1 MRGSRMPHPTPADR
15 AGCARDSIDTR
26 ALCGDGSQHPHPHSM
41 LLPLRPLALFCL
53 LLAATDPSAAQRP
66 APGVPNLI
74 LVGGKIFTA
83 DSERPWA
90 EAIAVRGG
98 RIVAVGRSAEI
109 ARLAGAS
116 TRRIALA
123 GRVVIPGINDA
134 HMHLGG
140 IPLGTVVRTSAGA
153 PADPAVELVLD
164 SLRAA
169 VRRVPR
175 GTWLTIEIGMRVLD
189 DPRARTQEL
198 RAALDAVAPEH
209 PVLLTADWGHGTIV
223 NGLGLRRLRIDEGSE
238 PPLGGWYE
246 WSRSDI
252 RLTGQLREYAA
263 WRALRNT
270 RSLLPAA
277 ALGRAVR
284 AELAALPRLGITSVQ
299 DMTTALTPF
308 ATMAALRGA
317 PPTVRIRLVPVPM
330 PTGTGEGVDEWD
342 AVARQPSPLVR
353 VSGVKWILD
362 GTPLERLALMRA
374 PYSDAPYTRGRLNHP
389 AEVIQ
394 ALLARAAR
402 APASADRQLLLHAS
416 GDSTARLI
424 FGYMRA
430 IAPDSVW
437 RARRIRIE
445 HGDWLGGDLVPDARR
460 LGVVL
465 VQNPLHLALPPG
477 MVEARF
483 GRRRSGF
490 QPLRAAAAAGIPIAF
505 GSDGPVNPFLGIM
518 LATTHPNNPSQRLTR
533 EQAVTA
539 YTRGAAYAEFAED
552 EKGTLAPGMLA
563 DLVVLSQD
571 IFTVPAAALPATTSV
586 LTLVGGRV
594 VHEAKGD
601 RVPRGAGRAA
611 SPPAT

>member
-1 MRGSRMPHPTPADR
+1 
-15 AGCARDSIDTR
+15 
-26 ALCGDGSQHPHPHSM
+26 
-41 LLPLRPLALFCL
+41 
-53 LLAATDPSAAQRP
+53 
-66 APGVPNLI
+66 
-74 LVGGKIFTA
+74 
-83 DSERPWA
+83 
-90 EAIAVRGG
+90 
-98 RIVAVGRSAEI
+98 
-109 ARLAGAS
+109 
-116 TRRIALA
+116 
-123 GRVVIPGINDA
+123 
-134 HMHLGG
+134 
-140 IPLGTVVRTSAGA
+140 
-153 PADPAVELVLD
+153 
-164 SLRAA
+164 
-169 VRRVPR
+169 
-175 GTWLTIEIGMRVLD
+175 
-189 DPRARTQEL
+189 
-198 RAALDAVAPEH
+198 
-209 PVLLTADWGHGTIV
+209 
-223 NGLGLRRLRIDEGSE
+223 
-238 PPLGGWYE
+238 
-246 WSRSDI
+246 
-252 RLTGQLREYAA
+252 
-263 WRALRNT
+263 
-270 RSLLPAA
+270 
-277 ALGRAVR
+277 VR